1 MKKILILNSELG
13 TQMQIYLALCDA
25 YKVEIA
31 ENIQSVMYQLRKMR
45 PEILLLDYNLEE
57 LTQNGKTASDLVRK
71 VKKKYEHLKVV
82 LIVDDETPLLS
93 SGDEAFGADSVLCR
107 PIQNRNLITNVNK
120 LATTV
125 TGSLVS

>member
-31 ENIQSVMYQLRKMR
+31 ENIQSVMYQLRKMK

-71 VKKKYEHLKVV
+71 VKKKYENLKVV

-93 SGDEAFGADSVLCR
+93 SGGENFGADSVLCR

-125 TGSLVS
+125 AASLVS

>member
-71 VKKKYEHLKVV
+71 VKKKYENLKVV